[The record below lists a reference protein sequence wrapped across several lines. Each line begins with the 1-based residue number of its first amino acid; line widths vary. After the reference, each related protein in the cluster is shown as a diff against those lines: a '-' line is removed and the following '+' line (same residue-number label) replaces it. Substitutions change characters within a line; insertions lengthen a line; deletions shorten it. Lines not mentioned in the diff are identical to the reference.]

1 MACTSRRRSASWK
14 LSQFGNAT
22 TQLPLLTTPARSFA
36 SGHGL
41 RCVPCIALLL
51 STLGCRLL
59 QATHQSSQITQ
70 RSHTQERAGATI
82 GRSIRGRCGH
92 GKRSF

>member
-1 MACTSRRRSASWK
+1 MACTSWRRSASWK
-14 LSQFGNAT
+14 LSQVGNVT

-51 STLGCRLL
+51 STLDCRLL
-59 QATHQSSQITQ
+59 QATYQGSQVTQ
-70 RSHTQERAGATI
+70 CGHAQQRAGAAV
-82 GRSIRGRCGH
+82 GRSIRG
-92 GKRSF
+92 